1 MTDTRRTNFEKIA
14 TVETYT
20 PYYNPDNDTYQAAL
34 MFGDKVFHSDAFYAT
49 ADHHFGFIT
58 KTLFRAGY
66 RCAPSVNGKIHQQTL
81 EIGHF
86 GRKLLVYRLLNPL
99 TGTATMGIIKCAL
112 HRKTLRKSGAW
123 IVSPLL

>member
-49 ADHHFGFIT
+49 ADSARRQSRKIVQAIQMAC
-58 KTLFRAGY
+58 K
-66 RCAPSVNGKIHQQTL
+66 GKK
-81 EIGHF
+81 G
-86 GRKLLVYRLLNPL
+86 
-99 TGTATMGIIKCAL
+99 
-112 HRKTLRKSGAW
+112 SGKGGGKGK
-123 IVSPLL
+123 